1 METIF
6 SKILRKEI
14 PATVVYEDEQVL
26 AFRDIHPLA
35 PVHIVI
41 IPKKEIVSL
50 ATAEA
55 ADEALLGHLLLVAQ
69 QIAKQEGIAE
79 SGYRVVTNAGTEGGQ
94 EVQHLHFHLLGG
106 KQLGSKLG

>member
-1 METIF
+1 M
-6 SKILRKEI
+6 
-14 PATVVYEDEQVL
+14 VYEDEQVL

-69 QIAKQEGIAE
+69 RIAEQEGIAE
-79 SGYRVVTNAGTEGGQ
+79 SGYRVVTNSGEDSTR
-94 EVQHLHFHLLGG
+94 EVEYLHFHLMGG
-106 KQLGSKLG
+106 KRLGSKLG

>member
-1 METIF
+1 METVF

-14 PATVVYEDEQVL
+14 PAAVVYEDEQVL

>member
-1 METIF
+1 M
-6 SKILRKEI
+6 
-14 PATVVYEDEQVL
+14 VYEDEQVL

>member
-14 PATVVYEDEQVL
+14 PAAVVYEDEQVL

>member
-1 METIF
+1 METVF

-55 ADEALLGHLLLVAQ
+55 ADEALLGTYFWWRSRSLNKRGLP
-69 QIAKQEGIAE
+69 
-79 SGYRVVTNAGTEGGQ
+79 RVVTG
-94 EVQHLHFHLLGG
+94 
-106 KQLGSKLG
+106 

>member
-1 METIF
+1 METVF

-69 QIAKQEGIAE
+69 RIAEQEGIAE
-79 SGYRVVTNAGTEGGQ
+79 SGYRVVTNAGAEGGQ
-94 EVQHLHFHLLGG
+94 EVQHIHFHLLGG